1 MANGKSIMVDTSR
14 CTACRG
20 CQVACKQWKGLP
32 GTKTKQTG
40 TYQNPQ
46 DLSAQT
52 LKLVRFSEGIKE
64 NGKPFWYFFSEQC
77 RHCVEPPCVD
87 AVGDDAAAKKDEAT
101 GAVLFFNKS
110 KEATFEDVR
119 TACPYNIPRQD
130 EKTKVLVKCD
140 MCIDRIT
147 NNRPPS
153 CVLSCPTGAMTFGER
168 DAILDQAKKR
178 VEVLKKTYPKATA
191 LNADDVRVIYIVT
204 DDPTK
209 YHEFAVV

>member
-32 GTKTKQTG
+32 GTKTKQIG

-52 LKLVRFSEGIKE
+52 LKLVRFSEGVKE

-87 AVGDDAAAKKDEAT
+87 AIGDDAAANKDDAT
-101 GAVLFFNKS
+101 GVVLFFDKS

-147 NNRPPS
+147 NNRVPS
-153 CVLSCPTGAMTFGER
+153 CVLSCPTGAMTFGDR
-168 DAILDQAKKR
+168 DTILDQVEKR
-178 VEVLKKTYPKATA
+178 VEVLKQTYPKAAA
-191 LNADDVRVIYIVT
+191 LNADEVRVIYIVT